1 MPSAIPV
8 SVPREP
14 LLRLEGV
21 RKSFPKAG
29 TPLSGVSLDVQAGEF
44 AVLTGKSG
52 SGKSTLLSVAGLL
65 LAPDAG
71 RVFLEG
77 RDVTDASEKEKARLR
92 AERFGFVFQAFHLLP
107 ARSVLDNVLFRF
119 RYLPSPPP
127 SAARRAA
134 AMEAL
139 DRVGLAGAAR
149 RAAST
154 LSQGEAQR
162 VAIARAVAHPPA
174 ILLADEPTGNLDGE
188 NARAVM
194 EIFRAIPRTGSAVL
208 LVTHDLAWTEGASAH
223 WRLDGG
229 RAVPVRRDPA
239 FGRGGAA

>member
-1 MPSAIPV
+1 
-8 SVPREP
+8 
-14 LLRLEGV
+14 
-21 RKSFPKAG
+21 
-29 TPLSGVSLDVQAGEF
+29 
-44 AVLTGKSG
+44 
-52 SGKSTLLSVAGLL
+52 
-65 LAPDAG
+65 
-71 RVFLEG
+71 
-77 RDVTDASEKEKARLR
+77 
-92 AERFGFVFQAFHLLP
+92 
-107 ARSVLDNVLFRF
+107 
-119 RYLPSPPP
+119 
-127 SAARRAA
+127 
-134 AMEAL
+134 
-139 DRVGLAGAAR
+139 AAR

-208 LVTHDLAWTEGASAH
+208 LVTHDLAWTGGASAH

-239 FGRGGAA
+239 SGRGGAA